1 MSDDDFEMYLM
12 QETLLEIGV
21 DEENAIYIT
30 EELGLVDHA
39 EVSKYLLDHGLAP
52 AM

>member
-1 MSDDDFEMYLM
+1 MDEDLYKITLM

-39 EVSKYLLDHGLAP
+39 EVSKYLLDNGLAP